1 MKYEKDPKF
10 WEYFREERDR
20 LERIDRTLA
29 VCRPVP
35 MTIGEI
41 SDVMGIPYDSV
52 RTILNRS
59 IKKMRQH
66 VKQMEVFN
74 DSKTDMG
81 WNTRE
86 RGVRVE

>member
-29 VCRPVP
+29 FCRPVP

-52 RTILNRS
+52 RTILRRSIIKMKKHAKRRRLETNMGRDTGNRS
-59 IKKMRQH
+59 I
-66 VKQMEVFN
+66 
-74 DSKTDMG
+74 
-81 WNTRE
+81 
-86 RGVRVE
+86 